1 MDVCLVTAP
10 TVAEFTDA
18 EEINSESVRR
28 TAVDSQLGI
37 LSLAGVLESSGEIP
51 RIVDLNRAYLDHSL
65 SKGSCR
71 VEEFAEI
78 AARTITANECAVY
91 GFSSICSS
99 YPLTIRIAQAT
110 KALQPE
116 STILLGGPQA
126 SVVDIR
132 TLVAFP
138 FVDLILCGEAESTLP
153 VLLEELRGERR
164 FDRVPSLSYRI
175 GAQPRRNTS
184 APVIQD
190 LDSLPTPA
198 YHLTGGL
205 LGADKAALELGR
217 GCPFA
222 CTFCSTNDFFRR
234 KFRLRSPERV
244 LRDMRT
250 IAAAYSIRNFELAH
264 DMFTVDRNRVVA
276 FCETMIASGEKFTW
290 SCSARTDC
298 VDAELLELMARA
310 GCRGIF
316 FGVETGSKRMQKM
329 IDKHLDPVRAEDVIN
344 ATERLG
350 IRSTVSLIAGFPE
363 ETWEDLRQSIH
374 IFMCS
379 ARCPNSHPQL
389 NLLAPLAET
398 PLHAKHKNELVLEEL
413 CSDISHQGRS
423 QNDADLQ
430 LIRAY
435 PEIFPNFY
443 VIPTPQLDRSCLFEL
458 REFALMGTARF
469 RWLLIAIDQN
479 ASGLVDFFL
488 EWREHR
494 LEIRPTLGASA
505 LRHYYR
511 TDDFRMDFTSFVRAH
526 RAGRTLPVEALLN
539 YEEARRR
546 SASEDA
552 RTNPAG
558 DPVQLG
564 AALWWTDVPV
574 RKKRVIILELL
585 YDIQRIVDA
594 LKLRTKPVW
603 VQGPH
608 FYVMREV
615 SSEIDR
621 VDRISDWMASLL
633 RLCDGRWSIR
643 EIIPRLAP
651 SLLGVE
657 EPFREYVC
665 MRLLRGALDERFI
678 QIYRTVRSA
687 EDHTSAGSMDGCG
700 DTTSARFRQNRRAA

>member
-18 EEINSESVRR
+18 EEITSESVRR

-37 LSLAGVLESSGEIP
+37 LSLAGVLESRGESP
-51 RIVDLNRAYLDHSL
+51 RIVDLNRTYLDHST

-71 VEEFAEI
+71 AEEFADV
-78 AARTITANECAVY
+78 AARTITANECDIY

-99 YPLTIRIAQAT
+99 YPLTIRIAKAA
-110 KALQPE
+110 KALRPE

-132 TLVAFP
+132 TLAAFP
-138 FVDLILCGEAESTLP
+138 FVDLVLCGEAEYTLP
-153 VLLEELRGERR
+153 LLLDELRGERR

-175 GAQPRRNTS
+175 GAQPLRNTK

-205 LGADKAALELGR
+205 QGADKAALELGR

-244 LRDMRT
+244 LHDMRT

-264 DMFTVDRNRVVA
+264 DMFTVDRSRVVA
-276 FCETMIASGEKFTW
+276 FCEAMIASGEKFTW

-316 FGVETGSKRMQKM
+316 FGVETGSKRMQRT
-329 IDKHLDPVRAEDVIN
+329 IDKHLDPVRAEEVIN

-363 ETWEDLRQSIH
+363 ETWEDLRQTIH
-374 IFMCS
+374 IYMCS

-430 LIRAY
+430 LIRTY

-443 VIPTPQLDRSCLFEL
+443 VIPTPHLDRGCLFEL

-469 RWLLIAIDQN
+469 RWLLVAIDQN
-479 ASGLVDFFL
+479 TGGVVDFFL

-494 LEIRPTLGASA
+494 LEIKPALGASA

-511 TDDFRMDFTSFVRAH
+511 TDNFRMEFTSFVRAH
-526 RAGRTLPVEALLN
+526 HVGRTAVVEALLS

-546 SASEDA
+546 SASEDT
-552 RTNPAG
+552 RTTPAG
-558 DPVQLG
+558 DLVQLG

-574 RKKRVIILELL
+574 RKRRAIVLELS

-594 LKLRTKPVW
+594 LKLRTAPAW
-603 VQGPH
+603 VHGSH

-621 VDRISDWMASLL
+621 VDRVSDWMACLL
-633 RLCDGRWSIR
+633 RLCDGRWSIK

-657 EPFREYVC
+657 ESFRDYVC
-665 MRLLRGALDERFI
+665 VRLLRGALDEKLI
-678 QIYRTVRSA
+678 EIYRIVPAA
-687 EDHTSAGSMDGCG
+687 ENHASTESMDRCG
-700 DTTSARFRQNRRAA
+700 DISPARFRQNHRAA